1 MIKPDGDHEIL
12 PANDAIKRANGMG
25 LDLVEV
31 APNADPPVCRVLDYK
46 KYVYEKKKK
55 EKEAKKKQ
63 HTVDIKELRFR
74 PHTDDH
80 DYDFKMKHAEGF
92 LKDGNKVKPKR
103 GVSKPELAND
113 KTPAKEAASEVAAPE
128 VPLPTSFNVSDGNW
142 FQIRGAIKEALNV
155 DDLPKSKAG
164 VIEYLESRGFEVI
177 E

>member
-1 MIKPDGDHEIL
+1 MKRMKASTSNRKGLFPIYDIPDRKAELYRSWGYY
-12 PANDAIKRANGMG
+12 
-25 LDLVEV
+25 EV
-31 APNADPPVCRVLDYK
+31 D
-46 KYVYEKKKK
+46 
-55 EKEAKKKQ
+55 
-63 HTVDIKELRFR
+63 
-74 PHTDDH
+74 
-80 DYDFKMKHAEGF
+80 
-92 LKDGNKVKPKR
+92 KDGNKVKPKR